1 MSYALVVQSEAVI
14 DIQEAFEWY
23 EMKLEGLGFD
33 FIEEVENGFE
43 KISIHPQ
50 YYTSIAVD
58 FRRYKIKRFPYLIV
72 YEIEDDA
79 VVVNSVRH
87 GSRKPKQ

>member
-23 EMKLEGLGFD
+23 EMKQEGLGFN

-50 YYTSIAVD
+50 YYTSITAD

-87 GSRKPKQ
+87 SSRKPKQ